1 MQKTINTKELR
12 ASLPKIV
19 EGVKRGE
26 NFTVL
31 YRSRPAFRI
40 VPINNYDDVSIPL
53 SKDPLYHAGALGES
67 SDGLTSIEHD
77 ALLYGKSRHDQ
88 IIR

>member
-1 MQKTINTKELR
+1 MMQKTINTKELR

-40 VPINNYDDVSIPL
+40 VPINDGDKIFIPL
-53 SKDPLYHAGALGES
+53 SKDPLYHSGAVGAS
-67 SDGLTSIEHD
+67 SDGLTAVDHD
-77 ALLYGKSRHDQ
+77 AILYGK
-88 IIR
+88 IPA

>member
-1 MQKTINTKELR
+1 MQKTINIKELR

-26 NFTVL
+26 NYTVL

-40 VPINNYDDVSIPL
+40 VPINDYDRIFIPL

-67 SDGLTSIEHD
+67 SDGLNASDHD
-77 ALLYGKSRHDQ
+77 AILYGKPQ
-88 IIR
+88 A